1 MTAETAKGGI
11 EMASKLN
18 VEALVRKQLGKETG
32 DAVLAKIDK
41 MVAEKKSAAEIQRV
55 IMADIAIQ
63 IEKAVVAT
71 VIAKIGPITPIKV
84 TPIQAA
90 VKTTI
95 GPIVVTP
102 KVNAGIQ
109 LRTAPYTK
117 GTK

>member
-1 MTAETAKGGI
+1 MTAETAEGGT

-18 VEALVRKQLGKETG
+18 VEALVRKKLGKETG

-41 MVAEKKSAAEIQRV
+41 MVAEKKTAVEIQKA
-55 IMADIAIQ
+55 IMADISIQ

-84 TPIQAA
+84 TPIQSA

-95 GPIVVTP
+95 GPIIITP
-102 KVNAGIQ
+102 KINSGIQ